1 MCQVKIGVMLM
12 NHQEILK
19 EIFQVQME
27 IQEKHPE
34 LMKYLAE
41 MPDTLPVEG
50 SVKVDSNSL
59 LKYLDSLKEM
69 ILNYKSKHK

>member
-1 MCQVKIGVMLM
+1 MLI
-12 NHQEILK
+12 NHQEIYK

-27 IQEKHPE
+27 IQEKYPE

-59 LKYLDSLKEM
+59 MKYLNSLKEM
-69 ILNYKSKHK
+69 ILNYKSKPKYIK

>member
-1 MCQVKIGVMLM
+1 M
-12 NHQEILK
+12 NHQEINK
-19 EIFQVQME
+19 EIIRVQME
-27 IQEKHPE
+27 IQEKYPE
-34 LMKYLAE
+34 LMKYVAE

-59 LKYLDSLKEM
+59 MKYLNSLKEM

>member
-1 MCQVKIGVMLM
+1 MLM
-12 NHQEILK
+12 NYQEINK

-27 IQEKHPE
+27 IQEKYPE

-59 LKYLDSLKEM
+59 MNYLNSLKEM
-69 ILNYKSKHK
+69 ILNYESKHK

>member
-1 MCQVKIGVMLM
+1 MLM
-12 NHQEILK
+12 NQQEIYE

-34 LMKYLAE
+34 LMKYQAE

-50 SVKVDSNSL
+50 NVKVDSNSL
-59 LKYLDSLKEM
+59 KKYLNSLKEM
-69 ILNYKSKHK
+69 ILNYKSNHK

>member
-1 MCQVKIGVMLM
+1 MSM
-12 NHQEILK
+12 NHQEINK
-19 EIFQVQME
+19 EIIRVQME
-27 IQEKHPE
+27 IQEKYPE
-34 LMKYLAE
+34 LMKYVAE

-59 LKYLDSLKEM
+59 MKYLNSLKEM

>member
-1 MCQVKIGVMLM
+1 MLL
-12 NHQEILK
+12 NYQQINK

-27 IQEKHPE
+27 IQEKYPE

-59 LKYLDSLKEM
+59 MKYLNSLKEM
-69 ILNYKSKHK
+69 ILNYKSKPKYIK